1 MCTRKASGTVYAIA
15 THQEPNKKTKLLK
28 QGEANMTCK
37 RCGGFKVFDYF
48 YGLFHATGFRCV
60 NCGAITDI
68 QSAMPVPIRIVTPP
82 SHAYRGRT
90 TGKVSGRCW

>member
-1 MCTRKASGTVYAIA
+1 MTR
-15 THQEPNKKTKLLK
+15 Q
-28 QGEANMTCK
+28 

-48 YGLFHATGFRCV
+48 YGLFHGTGFRCV

-68 QSAMPVPIRIVTPP
+68 RARCLSPIRIVTPP

-90 TGKVSGRCW
+90 TGKVSGRWSVEQVVNPVSVNNRLDTRKEGREE

>member
-1 MCTRKASGTVYAIA
+1 
-15 THQEPNKKTKLLK
+15 
-28 QGEANMTCK
+28 MTCK

-68 QSAMPVPIRIVTPP
+68 QSAMPVPIRVVTPP

-90 TGKVSGRCW
+90 TGKVSARCW